1 MGRYLY
7 IFFLIINATTL
18 SAKCSEVPAAVK
30 NTYASNM
37 HHAFVL
43 QSLGQ
48 STLANTQFR
57 SAYDAAKK
65 AGESITRLIAV
76 EQLFVWYRM
85 YGSSLNLFSKKPTGN
100 ERIIGEY
107 KPDLKS
113 LSSHPPF
120 QSEWGKTPE
129 QAGQV
134 REFMLGVA
142 EVISGIFCA
151 TIGTGFG
158 IPVAYVTLGDGGL
171 RMFSALNNIWA
182 GHQAMIELKNWEQ
195 TTLKAAVN
203 Q

>member
-1 MGRYLY
+1 MYKY
-7 IFFLIINATTL
+7 FVIFCALINTSFLC
-18 SAKCSEVPAAVK
+18 AKCSEVAPK
-30 NTYASNM
+30 IKDNYASNM
-37 HHAFVL
+37 HYAFVL

-48 STLANTQFR
+48 STLATAQFR
-57 SAYDAAKK
+57 SAYDEAKK
-65 AGESITRLIAV
+65 SGESIIRLIAV
-76 EQLFVWYRM
+76 EQLFVWYGP

-107 KPDLKS
+107 KPNLRI
-113 LSSHPPF
+113 LSRQSPF

-129 QAGQV
+129 QAAQV
-134 REFMLGVA
+134 REFMLGV

-151 TIGTGFG
+151 TVNPVCGGFLAYGIAADGT
-158 IPVAYVTLGDGGL
+158 L
-171 RMFSALNNIWA
+171 RMYSALNNIWA